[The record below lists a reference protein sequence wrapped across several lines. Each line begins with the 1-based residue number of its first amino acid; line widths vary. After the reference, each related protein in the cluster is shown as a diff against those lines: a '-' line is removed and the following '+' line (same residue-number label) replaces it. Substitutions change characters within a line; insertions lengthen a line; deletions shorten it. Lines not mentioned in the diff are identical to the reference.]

1 MLAEVLLKR
10 EPRSV
15 SDISSPAVIA
25 PTIMVA
31 AVILRRA
38 RASFLPGV
46 ISMILGGAGGAGFY
60 HFIQSIEET
69 PGAGPVSNVHLVGD
83 EGTPGNSKYYGTD
96 DAGAKGYHD
105 LPSGSG
111 TIVRNFAFGLK
122 RSGGIAIGKLAGYW
136 TCPFAGTITAWNLA
150 SKLLPDAIE
159 PTMTVKIWKAA
170 GVAPFAADS
179 INTDGISLDVGET
192 YKHSTDLDEFLTT
205 AVAVG
210 DVFACEITA
219 VTGVED
225 FGGSIEITQA

>member
-15 SDISSPAVIA
+15 SDISAPAVIA

-96 DAGAKGYHD
+96 DAGAK
-105 LPSGSG
+105 
-111 TIVRNFAFGLK
+111 
-122 RSGGIAIGKLAGYW
+122 
-136 TCPFAGTITAWNLA
+136 
-150 SKLLPDAIE
+150 
-159 PTMTVKIWKAA
+159 
-170 GVAPFAADS
+170 
-179 INTDGISLDVGET
+179 
-192 YKHSTDLDEFLTT
+192 
-205 AVAVG
+205 
-210 DVFACEITA
+210 
-219 VTGVED
+219 
-225 FGGSIEITQA
+225 